1 VIASGYVVQIVAA
14 ASSMEE
20 VRARQ
25 HIKRSMAGRLRGRTS
40 LLGLIA
46 RPAVDGR
53 ASSRGVRN
61 RSKFGRAGHEARW
74 LSLTVQR
81 G

>member
-1 VIASGYVVQIVAA
+1 
-14 ASSMEE
+14 MEE

-53 ASSRGVRN
+53 ASSPGVRN

-74 LSLTVQR
+74 LSLTLN
-81 G
+81 GHLLKY